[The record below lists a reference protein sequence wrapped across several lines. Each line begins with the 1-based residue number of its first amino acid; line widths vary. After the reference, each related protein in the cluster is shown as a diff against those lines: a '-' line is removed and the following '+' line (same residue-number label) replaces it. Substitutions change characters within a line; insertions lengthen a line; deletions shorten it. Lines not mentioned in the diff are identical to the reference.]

1 MKRTST
7 PSLPVLLDMEKAFDR
22 CSWEFLEDGLAAI
35 GFGQGF
41 IDYVLCSRTRTRHT
55 ANTPPT
61 RLTFPLGSGVARR
74 DAPPPLLFLIIA
86 DPLMRLFNQNRNI
99 YGIAFRPE
107 TRPIAM
113 KSPYSPALFAE
124 DSTLILRTA
133 DIQDALRTLH
143 PNLVRCNKHEENET
157 TSERS
162 LLLGLPRRHPAAPR
176 QQARAQPT
184 RDPNTHDRSR
194 RHHHPRPR
202 RPNILRTI

>member
-1 MKRTST
+1 
-7 PSLPVLLDMEKAFDR
+7 MEKAFDR

-55 ANTPPT
+55 AHAPHIQTRLWSRAGCPLPPSSSSSSQIPLCASSTKIGTPPT
-61 RLTFPLGSGVARR
+61 V
-74 DAPPPLLFLIIA
+74 
-86 DPLMRLFNQNRNI
+86 
-99 YGIAFRPE
+99 FRPE

-143 PNLVRCNKHEENET
+143 PNLVRCNKQGVTRPHKREV
-157 TSERS
+157 
-162 LLLGLPRRHPAAPR
+162 LLLGLPRRHPELLG
-176 QQARAQPT
+176 
-184 RDPNTHDRSR
+184 NTGSCPAHSR
-194 RHHHPRPR
+194 PQH
-202 RPNILRTI
+202 TIVRNGTTIRVLGVP